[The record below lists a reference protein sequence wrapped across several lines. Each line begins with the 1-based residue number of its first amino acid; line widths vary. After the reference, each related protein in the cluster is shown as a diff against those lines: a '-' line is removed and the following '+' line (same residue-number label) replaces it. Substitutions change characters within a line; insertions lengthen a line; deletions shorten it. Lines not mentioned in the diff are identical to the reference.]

1 MSTKLAMSEEE
12 IAFGEIIGD
21 LVEQWGFNRQL
32 GRVWCLLYLKSK
44 PQSPSDLQEA
54 LNLSAGSVSSA
65 LNELQMWGVVK
76 RLRVAGDRN
85 FYFEPETRIWKSI
98 SNVLRAR
105 EIRIL
110 DEAQAGLSALIE
122 SLQQKKDS
130 EREFQIKR
138 VKQVRDAIETAHQL
152 FNALVSGGAFTLPK
166 LNRLFDKFK
175 SL

>member
-1 MSTKLAMSEEE
+1 MSHKVTMTEEE
-12 IAFGEIIGD
+12 VAFAEIIGD

-32 GRVWCLLYLKSK
+32 GRVWCLLFLQSK
-44 PQSPSDLQEA
+44 PQSPSDIQEA
-54 LNLSAGSVSSA
+54 LGLSAGSVSSA

-76 RLRVAGDRN
+76 RLRVSGDRN
-85 FYFEPETRIWKSI
+85 FYYEPEIRIWKSI

-130 EREFQIKR
+130 EKEFQIKR
-138 VKQVRDAIETAHQL
+138 VKQVREAIDTAQQL
-152 FNALVSGGAFTLPK
+152 FNALINGGAFSLPK
-166 LNRLFDKFK
+166 LNRLFDRFK
-175 SL
+175 AL

>member
-1 MSTKLAMSEEE
+1 MSSKLLMSEEE
-12 IAFGEIIGD
+12 TAFAEIIGD

-32 GRVWCLLYLKSK
+32 GRVWCFLYLKSK

-110 DEAQAGLSALIE
+110 DEAQAGLTGLIE

-130 EREFQIKR
+130 EKDFQIKR

-166 LNRLFDKFK
+166 LNRLFDRFK

>member
-1 MSTKLAMSEEE
+1 MSTKVSMSEEE

-122 SLQQKKDS
+122 SLHQKKDS

-152 FNALVSGGAFTLPK
+152 FNALISGGAFTLPK

>member
-1 MSTKLAMSEEE
+1 MSEEE
-12 IAFGEIIGD
+12 VAFAEIIGD

-32 GRVWCLLYLKSK
+32 GRVWCLLFLRSK
-44 PQSPSDLQEA
+44 PQSPSDIQEA
-54 LNLSAGSVSSA
+54 LSISAGSVSSA

-76 RLRVAGDRN
+76 RLRVSGDRN
-85 FYFEPETRIWKSI
+85 FYYEPETRIWKSI

-130 EREFQIKR
+130 EKEFQIKR
-138 VKQVRDAIETAHQL
+138 VKQVREAIDTAQQL
-152 FNALVSGGAFTLPK
+152 FNALINGGAFSLPK
-166 LNRLFDKFK
+166 LNRLFDRFK
-175 SL
+175 AL

>member
-1 MSTKLAMSEEE
+1 MTEEE
-12 IAFGEIIGD
+12 VAFAEIIGD

-98 SNVLRAR
+98 SNVLRVR

-110 DEAQAGLSALIE
+110 DEAQAGLSGLIE
-122 SLQQKKDS
+122 SLQQRKDS
-130 EREFQIKR
+130 EKEFQIKR

-166 LNRLFDKFK
+166 LNRLFDRFK

>member
-1 MSTKLAMSEEE
+1 MSEQEV
-12 IAFGEIIGD
+12 AFAEIIGD

-32 GRVWCLLYLKSK
+32 GRVWCLLFLKPK
-44 PQSPSDLQEA
+44 PQSPSDIQEA
-54 LNLSAGSVSSA
+54 LSLSAGSVSSA

-76 RLRVAGDRN
+76 RLRVSGDRN
-85 FYFEPETRIWKSI
+85 FYYEPELRIWKSI

-110 DEAQAGLSALIE
+110 DEAQAGLTALME
-122 SLQQKKDS
+122 SLQQGRNPEKD
-130 EREFQIKR
+130 FQVKR

-152 FNALVSGGAFTLPK
+152 FNALIDGGAFSLPK
-166 LNRLFDKFK
+166 LSRLFDRFK

>member
-1 MSTKLAMSEEE
+1 MNKRASLSEEE
-12 IAFGEIIGD
+12 VAFSEIIGD

-32 GRVWCLLYLKSK
+32 GRIWCLLYLNPK

-54 LNLSAGSVSSA
+54 LQLSAGSVSSA

-76 RLRVAGDRN
+76 RLRVSGDRN
-85 FYFEPETRIWKSI
+85 FYYEPENRIWKSV
-98 SNVLRAR
+98 SNVLRSR

-122 SLQQKKDS
+122 SLQQKKDTD
-130 EREFQIKR
+130 RDFQIKR
-138 VKQVRDAIETAHQL
+138 VKQVREAIETAHHL
-152 FNALVSGGAFTLPK
+152 FNALVNGGPFSLPK
-166 LNRLFDKFK
+166 LNRLFDRFK

>member
-1 MSTKLAMSEEE
+1 MSSKLLMSEEE
-12 IAFGEIIGD
+12 TAFAEIIGD
-21 LVEQWGFNRQL
+21 LVEQWGFNHQL
-32 GRVWCLLYLKSK
+32 GRVWCFLYLKSK

-110 DEAQAGLSALIE
+110 DEAQAGLTGLIE

-130 EREFQIKR
+130 EKDFQIKR

-166 LNRLFDKFK
+166 LNRLFDRFK

>member
-1 MSTKLAMSEEE
+1 MSQKITMSEEE
-12 IAFGEIIGD
+12 VAFAEIIGD

-32 GRVWCLLYLKSK
+32 GRVWCLLFLRSK
-44 PQSPSDLQEA
+44 PQSPSDIQEA
-54 LNLSAGSVSSA
+54 LSISAGSVSSA

-76 RLRVAGDRN
+76 RLRVSGDRN
-85 FYFEPETRIWKSI
+85 FYYEPETRIWKSI

-130 EREFQIKR
+130 EKEFQIKR
-138 VKQVRDAIETAHQL
+138 VKQVREAIDTAQQL
-152 FNALVSGGAFTLPK
+152 FNALINGGAFSLPK
-166 LNRLFDKFK
+166 LNRLFDRFK
-175 SL
+175 AL